1 MEFDDG
7 SFETQWDAVCNS
19 GLPIVSLVWSGGKSL
34 HALIKVDAV
43 DKAEHDKRFGIC
55 ASKLKTLGVVADP
68 QNKNPARWTR
78 AAGFYRGNEFQSG
91 FSLPERAVLSWDEL
105 SKREISIA
113 EAFRMSAILAPAI
126 KSLRLPHRRRLVGGW
141 FCEADLCFVHA
152 TRGGGKTWFGLAMA
166 RALAGESE
174 FGPWTV
180 HQNGPVLYVDGEM
193 PIEDID
199 SRIMALGGSS
209 ENLVIL
215 NHEAL
220 FHKTGKVLN
229 LTDPAAQAGITEL
242 VLERRVQA
250 VFLDNLSCLFSGV
263 RENDNDDWELI
274 LPWLLTLRR
283 HRIAV
288 VIVAHSGRDGR
299 NMRGASRRE
308 DAAFS
313 VIRLDALQ
321 DTGEPRSGAG
331 FTLRFTKDRNSPM
344 EQPVR
349 HWAFR
354 EQPDG
359 KVSLEIQQAD
369 ADEVLLQWVRDGL
382 TSATEIAEELGL
394 SKGQVSKRASKLIA
408 EGRLV
413 KSGRGRGRGYALP

>member
-7 SFETQWDAVCNS
+7 RLETQWDAVCNS
-19 GLPIVSLVWSGGKSL
+19 GLPIASLVWSGGKSL

-43 DKAEHDKRFGIC
+43 DKAEHSKRFVIC
-55 ASKLKTLGVVADP
+55 ESKLKDLGVVADP

-78 AAGFYRGNEFQSG
+78 AAGFYRGNQFQNG
-91 FSLPERAVLSWDEL
+91 FSVPERAVLSWDEL
-105 SKREISIA
+105 SKREISLA
-113 EAFRMSAILAPAI
+113 EAYRMSAIPAQAI
-126 KSLRLPHRRRLVGGW
+126 KSLQLPPRRRLVGGW

-152 TRGGGKTWFGLAMA
+152 TRGAGKTWFGLAMA
-166 RALAGESE
+166 RALASEAE
-174 FGPWTV
+174 FGPWPV
-180 HQNGPVLYVDGEM
+180 NKNGPVLYVDGEM

-220 FHKTGKVLN
+220 FHKTCKVLN

-288 VIVAHSGRDGR
+288 VIVAHSGRDGK

-321 DTGEPRSGAG
+321 DTGEPRSGTE

-394 SKGQVSKRASKLIA
+394 SKGQVSKRASRLIA

-413 KSGRGRGRGYALP
+413 KSGRGYALP